1 MFFRNENHQ
10 INNNYNNN
18 RDTYALND
26 YRNVNI
32 EISYDNFDTINLD
45 NMRKQQYGQDLR
57 SQIESDRLR
66 KEEAKRRKKQEDL
79 EEELRLQ
86 REREEIEKK
95 QKEENKRYRPK
106 INLPIQTIKVEEKEK
121 ENKIENLRY
130 KRENN
135 LEIQKK
141 NVLSDSALNLLKE
154 RELQIDRF
162 NDKMMKSLE
171 QIKKEY
177 NYNMKTLKGQ
187 VGLLNDMHERNKK
200 YNDNKFYK
208 EVNSIKNNVDYKV
221 KKDEIDAKYLY
232 DLVAKT
238 NYAKQMLRFKIGNV
252 PKRNFV
258 IKSYTSD
265 YKIDIDEEPSIP
277 SYVNFSRDV
286 TYRGPRWR
294 QNESTWWNY

>member
-1 MFFRNENHQ
+1 MFFRNENPQ
-10 INNNYNNN
+10 NNYNNNN
-18 RDTYALND
+18 RDTYSLND

-45 NMRKQQYGQDLR
+45 NIRKQQYGQDLR

-66 KEEAKRRKKQEDL
+66 KEAEKRRKKQEDL

-86 REREEIEKK
+86 REREELERR
-95 QKEENKRYRPK
+95 QNEENKRYRPK
-106 INLPIQTIKVEEKEK
+106 INLPIRSIKVEEKEK
-121 ENKIENLRY
+121 ERENLRY
-130 KRENN
+130 KRDGNENM
-135 LEIQKK
+135 KK
-141 NVLSDSALNLLKE
+141 NVLSDSALNLLRE
-154 RELQIDRF
+154 REMQIDNF
-162 NDKMMKSLE
+162 NNKIMKNLE

-208 EVNSIKNNVDYKV
+208 EVNSIKDNVDYKV

-238 NYAKQMLRFKIGNV
+238 NYARQMLRFKIGNV

-265 YKIDIDEEPSIP
+265 YKIDIDEEPNIP
-277 SYVNFSRDV
+277 SYVNFSRGV
-286 TYRGPRWR
+286 SYKGPRWR

>member
-1 MFFRNENHQ
+1 MFFRNENPQ
-10 INNNYNNN
+10 NNYNYNNN
-18 RDTYALND
+18 RDTYSLND

-45 NMRKQQYGQDLR
+45 NIRKQQYGQDLR

-66 KEEAKRRKKQEDL
+66 KEAEKRRKKQEDL

-86 REREEIEKK
+86 REREELERR
-95 QKEENKRYRPK
+95 QNEENKRYRPK
-106 INLPIQTIKVEEKEK
+106 INLPIRSIKVEEKEK
-121 ENKIENLRY
+121 ERENLRY
-130 KRENN
+130 KRDGND
-135 LEIQKK
+135 IMKK
-141 NVLSDSALNLLKE
+141 NVLSDSALNLLRE
-154 RELQIDRF
+154 REMQIDNF
-162 NDKMMKSLE
+162 NNKIMKNLE

-208 EVNSIKNNVDYKV
+208 EVNSIKDNVDYKV

-238 NYAKQMLRFKIGNV
+238 NYARQMLRFKIGNV

-265 YKIDIDEEPSIP
+265 YKIDIDEEPNIP

-286 TYRGPRWR
+286 SYKGPRWR

>member
-1 MFFRNENHQ
+1 MFFRNENPQ
-10 INNNYNNN
+10 NNYNYNNN
-18 RDTYALND
+18 RDTYSLND

-45 NMRKQQYGQDLR
+45 NIRKQQYGQDLR

-66 KEEAKRRKKQEDL
+66 KEAEKRRKKQEDL

-86 REREEIEKK
+86 REREELERR
-95 QKEENKRYRPK
+95 QNEENKRYRPK
-106 INLPIQTIKVEEKEK
+106 INLPIRSIKVEEKEK
-121 ENKIENLRY
+121 ERENLRY
-130 KRENN
+130 KRDGNENM
-135 LEIQKK
+135 KK
-141 NVLSDSALNLLKE
+141 NVLSDSALNLLRE
-154 RELQIDRF
+154 REMQIDNF
-162 NDKMMKSLE
+162 NNKIMKNLE

-208 EVNSIKNNVDYKV
+208 EVNSIKDNVDYKV

-238 NYAKQMLRFKIGNV
+238 NYARQMLRFKIGNV
-252 PKRNFV
+252 PNRNFV

-265 YKIDIDEEPSIP
+265 YKIDIDEEPNIP

-286 TYRGPRWR
+286 SYKGPRWR

>member
-1 MFFRNENHQ
+1 MFFRNENPQ
-10 INNNYNNN
+10 NNYNYNNNN
-18 RDTYALND
+18 RDTYSLND

-45 NMRKQQYGQDLR
+45 NIRKQQYGQDLR

-66 KEEAKRRKKQEDL
+66 KEAEKRRKKQEDL

-86 REREEIEKK
+86 REREELERR
-95 QKEENKRYRPK
+95 QNEENKRYRPK
-106 INLPIQTIKVEEKEK
+106 INLPIRSIKVEEKEK
-121 ENKIENLRY
+121 ERENLRY
-130 KRENN
+130 KRDGNENM
-135 LEIQKK
+135 KK
-141 NVLSDSALNLLKE
+141 NVLSDSALNLLRE
-154 RELQIDRF
+154 REMQIDNF
-162 NDKMMKSLE
+162 NNKIMKNLE

-208 EVNSIKNNVDYKV
+208 EVNSIKDNVDYKV

-238 NYAKQMLRFKIGNV
+238 NYARQMLRFKIGNV

-265 YKIDIDEEPSIP
+265 YKIDIDEEPNIP

-286 TYRGPRWR
+286 SYKGPRWR

>member
-1 MFFRNENHQ
+1 MFFRNENPQ
-10 INNNYNNN
+10 NNYNNNN
-18 RDTYALND
+18 RDTYSLND

-45 NMRKQQYGQDLR
+45 NIRKQQYGQDLR

-66 KEEAKRRKKQEDL
+66 KEAEKRRKKQEDL

-86 REREEIEKK
+86 REREELERR
-95 QKEENKRYRPK
+95 QNEENKRYRPK
-106 INLPIQTIKVEEKEK
+106 INLPIRSIKVEEKEK
-121 ENKIENLRY
+121 ERENLRY
-130 KRENN
+130 KRDGNENM
-135 LEIQKK
+135 KK
-141 NVLSDSALNLLKE
+141 NVLSDSALNLLRE
-154 RELQIDRF
+154 REMQIDNF
-162 NDKMMKSLE
+162 NNKIMKNLE

-208 EVNSIKNNVDYKV
+208 EVNSIKDNVDYKV

-238 NYAKQMLRFKIGNV
+238 NYARQMLRFKIGNV

-265 YKIDIDEEPSIP
+265 YKIDIDEEPNIP

-286 TYRGPRWR
+286 SYKGPRWR

>member
-1 MFFRNENHQ
+1 MFFRNENPQ
-10 INNNYNNN
+10 INNN
-18 RDTYALND
+18 RDTYSLND

-45 NMRKQQYGQDLR
+45 NMKKQQYGQDLR
-57 SQIESDRLR
+57 DQIDEDRRR
-66 KEEAKRRKKQEDL
+66 KEAERRRRKQQDL

-86 REREEIEKK
+86 REREEIERR
-95 QKEENKRYRPK
+95 QNEENKRYRPK

-121 ENKIENLRY
+121 ENLRY
-130 KRENN
+130 K
-135 LEIQKK
+135 K
-141 NVLSDSALNLLKE
+141 NIDEPEKRKVLSDSALNLIRDKE
-154 RELQIDRF
+154 MQIDNF
-162 NDKMMKSLE
+162 NNKMMQSLE

-177 NYNMKTLKGQ
+177 NYNINSLKGQ

-200 YNDNKFYK
+200 YNDYKFYK
-208 EVNSIKNNVDYKV
+208 EVNSIKNNIGYKR
-221 KKDEIDAKYLY
+221 KKDEIDSKYLY
-232 DLVAKT
+232 DLVAKS

-252 PKRNFV
+252 PKRNFE

-265 YKIDIDEEPSIP
+265 FKIGIDEEPSIP

-286 TYRGPRWR
+286 TYKGPRWR

>member
-1 MFFRNENHQ
+1 MFFRNENPK
-10 INNNYNNN
+10 NNYNYNNNN
-18 RDTYALND
+18 RDTYSLND

-45 NMRKQQYGQDLR
+45 NIRKQQYGQDLR

-66 KEEAKRRKKQEDL
+66 KEAEKRRKKQEDL

-86 REREEIEKK
+86 REREELERR
-95 QKEENKRYRPK
+95 QNEENKRYRPK
-106 INLPIQTIKVEEKEK
+106 INLPIRSIKVEEKEK
-121 ENKIENLRY
+121 ERENLRY
-130 KRENN
+130 KRDGNENM
-135 LEIQKK
+135 KK
-141 NVLSDSALNLLKE
+141 NVLSDSALNLLRE
-154 RELQIDRF
+154 REMQIDNF
-162 NDKMMKSLE
+162 NNKIMKNLE

-208 EVNSIKNNVDYKV
+208 EVNSIKDNVDYKV

-238 NYAKQMLRFKIGNV
+238 NYARQMLRFKIGNV

-277 SYVNFSRDV
+277 SYVNFSRGV
-286 TYRGPRWR
+286 SYKGPRWR

>member
-1 MFFRNENHQ
+1 MFFRNENPQ
-10 INNNYNNN
+10 YRIN
-18 RDTYALND
+18 RDTAALND
-26 YRNVNI
+26 YHNINI

-86 REREEIEKK
+86 REREELERR
-95 QKEENKRYRPK
+95 QNEENKRYRPK
-106 INLPIQTIKVEEKEK
+106 INLPIRSIKVEEKEK
-121 ENKIENLRY
+121 ERENLRY
-130 KRENN
+130 KRDGND
-135 LEIQKK
+135 IMKK
-141 NVLSDSALNLLKE
+141 NVLSDSALNLLRE
-154 RELQIDRF
+154 REMQIDNF
-162 NDKMMKSLE
+162 NNKIMKNLE

-208 EVNSIKNNVDYKV
+208 EVNSIKDNVDYKV

-238 NYAKQMLRFKIGNV
+238 NYARQMLRFKIGNV

-265 YKIDIDEEPSIP
+265 YKIDIDEEPNIP

-286 TYRGPRWR
+286 SYKGPRWR

>member
-1 MFFRNENHQ
+1 MFFRNENPQ
-10 INNNYNNN
+10 NNYNNNN
-18 RDTYALND
+18 RDTYSLND

-45 NMRKQQYGQDLR
+45 NIRKQQYGQDLR

-66 KEEAKRRKKQEDL
+66 KEAEKRRKKQEDL

-86 REREEIEKK
+86 REREELERR
-95 QKEENKRYRPK
+95 QNEENKRYRPK
-106 INLPIQTIKVEEKEK
+106 INLPIRSIKVEEKEK
-121 ENKIENLRY
+121 ERENLRY
-130 KRENN
+130 KRDGNENM
-135 LEIQKK
+135 KK
-141 NVLSDSALNLLKE
+141 NVLSDSALNLLRE
-154 RELQIDRF
+154 REMQIDNF
-162 NDKMMKSLE
+162 NNRIMKNLE

-208 EVNSIKNNVDYKV
+208 EVNSIKDNVDYKV

-238 NYAKQMLRFKIGNV
+238 NYARQMLRFKIGNV

-286 TYRGPRWR
+286 SYKGPRWR

>member
-1 MFFRNENHQ
+1 MQ
-10 INNNYNNN
+10 I
-18 RDTYALND
+18 
-26 YRNVNI
+26 
-32 EISYDNFDTINLD
+32 DNFN
-45 NMRKQQYGQDLR
+45 
-57 SQIESDRLR
+57 
-66 KEEAKRRKKQEDL
+66 
-79 EEELRLQ
+79 
-86 REREEIEKK
+86 
-95 QKEENKRYRPK
+95 
-106 INLPIQTIKVEEKEK
+106 
-121 ENKIENLRY
+121 NKIM
-130 KRENN
+130 
-135 LEIQKK
+135 K
-141 NVLSDSALNLLKE
+141 N
-154 RELQIDRF
+154 
-162 NDKMMKSLE
+162 LE

-208 EVNSIKNNVDYKV
+208 EVNSIKDNVDYKV

-238 NYAKQMLRFKIGNV
+238 NYARQMLRFKIGNV

-265 YKIDIDEEPSIP
+265 YKIDIDEEPNIP

-286 TYRGPRWR
+286 SYKGPRWR

>member
-1 MFFRNENHQ
+1 MFFRNENPQ
-10 INNNYNNN
+10 NNYNYNNNN
-18 RDTYALND
+18 RDTYSLND

-45 NMRKQQYGQDLR
+45 NIRKQQYGQDLR

-66 KEEAKRRKKQEDL
+66 KEAEKRRKKQEDL

-86 REREEIEKK
+86 REREELERR
-95 QKEENKRYRPK
+95 QNEENKRYRPK
-106 INLPIQTIKVEEKEK
+106 INLPIRSIKVEEKEK
-121 ENKIENLRY
+121 ERENLRY
-130 KRENN
+130 KRDGND
-135 LEIQKK
+135 IMKK
-141 NVLSDSALNLLKE
+141 NVLSDSALNLLRE
-154 RELQIDRF
+154 REMQIDNF
-162 NDKMMKSLE
+162 NNKIMKNLE

-208 EVNSIKNNVDYKV
+208 EINSIKDNVDYKV

-238 NYAKQMLRFKIGNV
+238 NYARQMLRFKIGNV

-265 YKIDIDEEPSIP
+265 YKIDIDEEPNIP

-286 TYRGPRWR
+286 SYKGPRWR

>member
-1 MFFRNENHQ
+1 MFFRNENPQ
-10 INNNYNNN
+10 NNYNYNNNN
-18 RDTYALND
+18 RDTYSLND

-45 NMRKQQYGQDLR
+45 NIRKQQYGQDLR

-66 KEEAKRRKKQEDL
+66 KEAEKRRKKQEDL

-86 REREEIEKK
+86 REREELERR
-95 QKEENKRYRPK
+95 QNEENKRYRPK
-106 INLPIQTIKVEEKEK
+106 INLPIRSIKVEEKEK
-121 ENKIENLRY
+121 ERENLRY
-130 KRENN
+130 KRDGNENM
-135 LEIQKK
+135 KK
-141 NVLSDSALNLLKE
+141 NVLSDSALNLLRE
-154 RELQIDRF
+154 REMQIDNF
-162 NDKMMKSLE
+162 NNKIMKNLE

-208 EVNSIKNNVDYKV
+208 EVNSIKDNVDYKV

-238 NYAKQMLRFKIGNV
+238 NYARQMLRFKIGNV

-286 TYRGPRWR
+286 SYKGPRWR

>member
-1 MFFRNENHQ
+1 MFFRNENPQ
-10 INNNYNNN
+10 NNYNNNN
-18 RDTYALND
+18 RDTYSLND

-45 NMRKQQYGQDLR
+45 NIRKQQYGQDLR

-66 KEEAKRRKKQEDL
+66 KEAEKRRKKQEDL

-86 REREEIEKK
+86 REREELERR
-95 QKEENKRYRPK
+95 QNEENKRYRPK
-106 INLPIQTIKVEEKEK
+106 INLPIRSIKVEEKEK
-121 ENKIENLRY
+121 ERENLRY
-130 KRENN
+130 KRDGND
-135 LEIQKK
+135 IMKK
-141 NVLSDSALNLLKE
+141 NVLSDSALNLLRE
-154 RELQIDRF
+154 REMQIDNF
-162 NDKMMKSLE
+162 NNKIMKNLE

-208 EVNSIKNNVDYKV
+208 EVNSIKDNVDYKV

-232 DLVAKT
+232 DLVAKS
-238 NYAKQMLRFKIGNV
+238 NYAKQMLRFKIGSV

-265 YKIDIDEEPSIP
+265 FKLGIDEEPNVP

-286 TYRGPRWR
+286 TYKGPRWR
-294 QNESTWWNY
+294 PNESTWWNY